1 MKPWPAPSQTPTKSR
16 GYTVCANDLRHV
28 QTTILSPKGSE
39 TAALRLL
46 VLDRGTITSYNTG
59 QNYPYGEHDG
69 VRQAAQWR
77 SNDASRHIDLNSSD
91 CETRWMPDPTQT
103 NGHTGTFTFVGISR
117 EFVRDEICCHRT
129 YTMRINDIILER
141 NERHRMNTITRNSLM
156 SFGSRRN
163 REQKKPSWF
172 GRASRVRERG

>member
-1 MKPWPAPSQTPTKSR
+1 MDRGFVRMLTKLNEAWPAPSQTPTKSR
-16 GYTVCANDLRHV
+16 GYTVCANDLFRHV

-141 NERHRMNTITRNSLM
+141 GLV
-156 SFGSRRN
+156 G
-163 REQKKPSWF
+163 K
-172 GRASRVRERG
+172 